1 MSALDEGPSQLV
13 GRLEPGFPQKK
24 QKWGYAEPPT
34 CAHLREL
41 RNHLRSGLECE
52 SIKA

>member
-24 QKWGYAEPPT
+24 QNGGMPSPLRALT
-34 CAHLREL
+34 CG
-41 RNHLRSGLECE
+41 SFGITCGVG
-52 SIKA
+52 